1 MSRRASSKVILLMS
15 ALLAPL
21 APAAAQD
28 NATAARQEVR
38 IQQLEGQIRE
48 LNGQIEELNFRVQQM
63 TTRLDKLV
71 ADIDFRLRELEGGG
85 AGMSESDA
93 GSGSAPAATEQAL
106 PSEGQTSALDQS
118 SGGGQT
124 GTSQTG
130 TGQTSGTGQPKVLG
144 TLSQQQLDAQSKQL
158 NTNADPAAASA
169 AAGAAGT
176 SADQG
181 GEADTSQQA
190 YALPGATPDEQYQYA
205 FDLLRQN
212 KYADAEQALRTFV
225 DQNPDHP
232 LAGNANYWLGETYY
246 VRQDFQNAAITF
258 ADGSQRYPKSGKAP
272 DSLLK
277 LGMALAALGETNDAC
292 MAFAE
297 LTERYP
303 NASGSVKQRA
313 SKEQAKNGCQ

>member
-1 MSRRASSKVILLMS
+1 MSRRANFKVIMLMS

-38 IQQLEGQIRE
+38 IQQLEGQIRQ
-48 LNGQIEELNFRVQQM
+48 LNGQIEELNFRVQQL

-85 AGMSESDA
+85 EGMSESDA
-93 GSGSAPAATEQAL
+93 GSAPAATEQAL
-106 PSEGQTSALDQS
+106 PSEGQTSSLDQS

-124 GTSQTG
+124 GT
-130 TGQTSGTGQPKVLG
+130 GQAGGTGQPKTLG
-144 TLSQQQLDAQSKQL
+144 TLSQKQLDEQSRQL

-181 GEADTSQQA
+181 DEAGTSQQA

-297 LTERYP
+297 LAERYP